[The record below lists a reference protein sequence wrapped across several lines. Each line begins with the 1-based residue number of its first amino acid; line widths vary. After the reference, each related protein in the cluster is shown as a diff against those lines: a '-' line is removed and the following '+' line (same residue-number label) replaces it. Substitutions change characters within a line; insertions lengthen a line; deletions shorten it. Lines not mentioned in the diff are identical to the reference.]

1 MSTEQVPEVTVDESG
16 LVPPSSPKAEWP
28 KKLRTLTAVELD
40 RLTIDGAGRFYWDG
54 RPVAY
59 EATQASSS
67 EVKPVDTTDR
77 SALDILDRAALDILD
92 RRPPE
97 ASDSSAS
104 PEPVANS
111 AAPSDKIA
119 VVPVVADV
127 RPAPPTRA
135 VEVVERVHADKLRL
149 TLSGWQSLGAI
160 LALLGFLV
168 AASGIAAQGWV
179 AANEWGCRVGWVKA
193 TCPLPPP
200 APKAPARTD
209 IPA

>member
-1 MSTEQVPEVTVDESG
+1 MSTEQVPEVSVDESG
-16 LVPPSSPKAEWP
+16 LVPPRSPKVEWP

-59 EATQASSS
+59 EAPPVPSS
-67 EVKPVDTTDR
+67 EVKPVDATDR

-92 RRPPE
+92 RRPAE
-97 ASDSSAS
+97 ASDSSES

-111 AAPSDKIA
+111 TAPSDKISA
-119 VVPVVADV
+119 VPVIADV
-127 RPAPPTRA
+127 RPAPPERS
-135 VEVVERVHADKLRL
+135 VEVMERVRTDKLRL
-149 TLSGWQSLGAI
+149 ALSGWQSIGAI

-168 AASGIAAQGWV
+168 AATGIAAQGWV

-193 TCPLPPP
+193 ACPLPPP
-200 APKAPARTD
+200 ASKAPARAD